1 MKPIKNHVPI
11 LFLISLILLVP
22 LLSLF
27 SGPYPDLDKASGSS
41 LPSNGML
48 DLAQVES
55 FLSLWQDDFEQ
66 NSITLGTFSRELAKR
81 LSEQNITLQQLRSV
95 YQIQSYQ
102 VANLKDQAKPV
113 FALFSDASNPLYS
126 YSLSTTAFT
135 FGTTTYETTTQSHRM
150 GIGASVTQRLP
161 SAGTVSLTVKEG
173 STYSLSDSDTDWT
186 WKHSPSVGVS
196 FQQPL
201 ALGKG
206 LVDTTYS
213 SKQLERK
220 ELEQL
225 GAKETVEAT
234 LEALVLQGSQLLALR
249 QNLLESRWVL
259 VRQEQLV
266 EEELS
271 DTFSDFA
278 EGRVSKNDLER
289 KNYARD
295 QLLVQISSLD
305 SQIASVTSSLES
317 LYGTAFSAVPMRIAI
332 SYENLERLLSYGG
345 NSLVTDTAL
354 FEQVL
359 RFDDSYQNAL
369 REKRIAQIDASFS
382 NPADRPVFS
391 VGLQLSPYYDATE
404 GNGFLGS
411 VGELFDSG
419 KPVFSVSV
427 NFSASDLSLKTS
439 ALTKELA
446 GESLTQAIWKV
457 RDALDSVTLDLEDFQ
472 RRLNDQLLTLRLAL
486 SDYQIKA
493 NDVEVELI
501 RASMGLGSESSI
513 QIRENL
519 NYASAFA
526 VLQSLREL
534 EILTLELD
542 AKLGNRN

>member
-1 MKPIKNHVPI
+1 MKPIKNHAHI
-11 LFLISLILLVP
+11 LILICLMLCIP

-27 SGPYPDLDKASGSS
+27 SGPYPDLAKASATLS
-41 LPSNGML
+41 PSKGTL
-48 DLAQVES
+48 DLDQVQS
-55 FLSLWQDDFEQ
+55 FLSVWQDDSEQ
-66 NSITLGTFSRELAKR
+66 NSITLGTFYQELAKK
-81 LSEQNITLQQLRSV
+81 LSEQNSTLQQLRSV

-113 FALFSDASNPLYS
+113 FSLFSDASNPLYS

-135 FGTTTYETTTQSHRM
+135 FGSTTYETTTHSHRM
-150 GIGASVTQRLP
+150 GIGASVSQRLP
-161 SAGTVSLTVKEG
+161 SAGTVSLTLKEG
-173 STYSLSDSDTDWT
+173 TTYSLSDSDTDWT
-186 WKHSPSVGVS
+186 WKHSPSVGLS

-206 LVDTTYS
+206 LVDTSYARE
-213 SKQLERK
+213 QLERK

-225 GAKETVEAT
+225 GAKETVDAT
-234 LEALVLQGSQLLALR
+234 LKSLVLQGTQLLALR
-249 QNLLESRWVL
+249 QNLMESRWVL
-259 VRQEQLV
+259 VRQGLLL

-271 DTFSDFA
+271 DTSSDFS

-289 KNYARD
+289 KTYARD

-317 LYGTAFSAVPMRIAI
+317 LYGTAFSSVPMRIAI
-332 SYENLERLLSYGG
+332 SYENLERLLAYGG
-345 NSLVTDTAL
+345 NSLVSDTAL

-359 RFDDSYQNAL
+359 QFDDSYQNAL
-369 REKRIAQIDASFS
+369 REKRIAQIDATFS

-404 GNGFLGS
+404 GNGFFGS
-411 VGELFDSG
+411 VGELFDNG

-457 RDALDSVTLDLEDFQ
+457 RDALDSVTLELEDFQ
-472 RRLNDQLLTLRLAL
+472 RRLNDQLLNLRLSL

-493 NDVEVELI
+493 NDVEVEII

-534 EILTLELD
+534 EILSLELD
-542 AKLGNRN
+542 AMLGIQN